1 MKRTDYGYADLTK
14 KEVYDFRKALN
25 LSQAKLSKKLGLSL
39 RTWCHYEYGTQR
51 TPVSVHMALQ
61 HLQNGGGEAE
71 KVHENVK
78 MNETDVTQTVKPLPQ
93 VTTRSTNS
101 ALDLNNLTEEEVT
114 GFLADLNPDELD
126 VLDETTDPEDQAVE
140 VFLIQALQSKK
151 DILYEQIKDIDLKA
165 IQNSQLFRK

>member
-51 TPVSVHMALQ
+51 MPVSVHMALQ
-61 HLQNGGGEAE
+61 HLQNGGAEAE

-78 MNETDVTQTVKPLPQ
+78 KHQEVLTKYDMDRITRLRDSIKDALSSVKDSLDPLPAKIIAQ
-93 VTTRSTNS
+93 S
-101 ALDLNNLTEEEVT
+101 DKEM
-114 GFLADLNPDELD
+114 GFLL
-126 VLDETTDPEDQAVE
+126 
-140 VFLIQALQSKK
+140 SK
-151 DILYEQIKDIDLKA
+151 I
-165 IQNSQLFRK
+165 NN